1 VLYGADLLLE
11 TDSAGHGNW
20 EFNSTSTESDDTDY
34 GEGEALPVV
43 HNVLVRDV
51 NVQFLDG
58 VNGQT
63 HKFTLTNLD
72 LSTDGID
79 TPLSLA
85 MEAIYNN
92 ENISVEG
99 EMGSVAALS
108 SDGMFPVKLEISS
121 LGARVQLNGTVKKPR
136 SASGVNI
143 GFDVT
148 GDDMAA
154 IASRGMAMAGVDG
167 SASLPEKSIAL
178 KGALRDVDGG
188 FAIDGLGMKI
198 GDSDLAGNISFNL
211 AGIRPSVIAD
221 LSSNHF
227 DSVDIQPTPS
237 QGNTTPDTGPDDG
250 RVFPDDPISLDGL
263 NSVDA
268 SVKFSGKD
276 VVTNGVTLGNVDADL
291 TLKNGALNVRSFG
304 FDFGGGRIEGDVQ
317 LSDAKL
323 AIAADA
329 RKIDYGRILKEMTG
343 EEALSGM
350 MDVSITAKGAGN
362 SVRSIMAGLDGKLR
376 VVSEDGHIDI
386 DALNVPSG
394 PLTDVLVGD
403 INDLQCAVVDFDI
416 VQGMATSK
424 TILVETDGLSVIGEG
439 GIDLREEK
447 LNLYFDPR
455 AKSASVV
462 SVAEIGISVGGTL
475 KDPSFTADKADVLL
489 GAASL
494 ATGIATGGVSILLG
508 AVLDTVANEIDST
521 DYCALALAGKPLQPG
536 QPAGDV
542 PSSPKQQEQPPVQE
556 ETPEENPVEGLLN
569 NLLGN

>member
-1 VLYGADLLLE
+1 MKRVLRILFVIGFLLIALVVAGVAVLSSMDFNQYKGLIAEQASDATGRKLIIDGELELNISLNPSVSVDGVSFANASWGSKPEMLTLERFAAEISLIPLLSGDIQVKRVVLYGADLLLE

-291 TLKNGALNVRSFG
+291 TLKNGN
-304 FDFGGGRIEGDVQ
+304 
-317 LSDAKL
+317 
-323 AIAADA
+323 
-329 RKIDYGRILKEMTG
+329 
-343 EEALSGM
+343 
-350 MDVSITAKGAGN
+350 
-362 SVRSIMAGLDGKLR
+362 
-376 VVSEDGHIDI
+376 
-386 DALNVPSG
+386 
-394 PLTDVLVGD
+394 
-403 INDLQCAVVDFDI
+403 
-416 VQGMATSK
+416 
-424 TILVETDGLSVIGEG
+424 
-439 GIDLREEK
+439 
-447 LNLYFDPR
+447 
-455 AKSASVV
+455 
-462 SVAEIGISVGGTL
+462 
-475 KDPSFTADKADVLL
+475 
-489 GAASL
+489 
-494 ATGIATGGVSILLG
+494 
-508 AVLDTVANEIDST
+508 
-521 DYCALALAGKPLQPG
+521 
-536 QPAGDV
+536 
-542 PSSPKQQEQPPVQE
+542 
-556 ETPEENPVEGLLN
+556 
-569 NLLGN
+569 